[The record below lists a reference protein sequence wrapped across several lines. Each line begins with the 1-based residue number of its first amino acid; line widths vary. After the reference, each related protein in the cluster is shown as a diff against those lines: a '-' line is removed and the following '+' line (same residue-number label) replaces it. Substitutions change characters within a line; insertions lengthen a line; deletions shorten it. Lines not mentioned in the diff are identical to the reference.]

1 MYGSAHGGHG
11 RQSNGMPRAQSGQ
24 AHGDEQQTFDNYSE
38 ELDEMHGDHV
48 DFDISL
54 SNRNISRGNPT
65 NDQDGIGPKSSK
77 KRLQRLTFQQN
88 QILQGEFSVC
98 ARPDKYRRRELS
110 EITGLTEQQVKFWFQ
125 NKITQV
131 KSLHKKEE
139 NYRLKVENVMLSDEN
154 KKLKEAQRNMF
165 CPTCDPLPQNQLSP
179 DMQTL
184 KEQNNWLKLE
194 ISRLQAET
202 LQNSGQSFQLDSS
215 AENVGTRQND
225 IQMIAELTHNAMDEF
240 IILSNSHGPLWLPV
254 PGGSFEILNKMAY
267 ATQFDGKNSADITGF
282 KTEATRASVVVMMGA
297 KNIMDYLMDSECYA
311 SLCPGIL
318 SSAKTI
324 KAYKWPTNVGYD
336 GAMHLMTIET
346 VFPSPLVP
354 SRKCTFVRSCRE
366 LENGTTLIVDVS
378 LDSSD
383 GTFFKCRKM
392 PSGVLIQPLDR
403 NSCKIIVIEHVL
415 VDDTGVQELY
425 QPCLSGLMFGARRWV
440 TSIARQCLRL
450 RDTFDVITRN
460 ALRANSKGR
469 KSLMKLADGLLV
481 SYNNSIA
488 GIPEDAWTMVCGAG
502 TEQDIKIAHRRSHD
516 RTNTAVVSVSASF
529 QLPIPLRI
537 TFDLLRNNTLRA
549 EWDVLVK
556 GGVVREEA
564 CVSGSIEAD
573 DTVSI
578 LHVKNVAEIREAI
591 MILQNSCYDVSGSF
605 IVYSPIDTQLMNKIL
620 SPEDMAESKIS
631 LYPTGFSLLPVSE
644 SAEGGN
650 GIALGEDGET
660 LVTVGF
666 QILLKLAR
674 GNDLY
679 PESVAATIALMSENI
694 ATIKKSL
701 INNQSH
707 VECTR

>member
-1 MYGSAHGGHG
+1 
-11 RQSNGMPRAQSGQ
+11 MPRAQSGQ
-24 AHGDEQQTFDNYSE
+24 AHGEEQQTFDNYSE
-38 ELDEMHGDHV
+38 ELDGMYGDNV

-54 SNRNISRGNPT
+54 NNRNISRGNPT
-65 NDQDGIGPKSSK
+65 NDQDGIGPKSRK
-77 KRLQRLTFQQN
+77 KRLQRLTFKQN
-88 QILQGEFSVC
+88 QILQGHFSIC
-98 ARPDKYRRRELS
+98 PHPDEYRRMELS
-110 EITGLTEQQVKFWFQ
+110 EITGLTAQQVKFWFQ

-131 KSLHKKEE
+131 KSLNEKEE
-139 NYRLKVENVMLSDEN
+139 SYRLKVENAMLSDEI
-154 KKLKEAQRNMF
+154 KKLKEAQRTMF

-179 DMQTL
+179 DMQRL
-184 KEQNNWLKLE
+184 KEQNNWLNLE

-202 LQNSGQSFQLDSS
+202 LQNSRQPFQLDSS
-215 AENVGTRQND
+215 AENVVTRQND

-254 PGGSFEILNKMAY
+254 PGGSFEILNNMAY
-267 ATQFDGKNSADITGF
+267 ATKFGGKNSADIIGF
-282 KTEATRASVVVMMGA
+282 KTEATHADVVVMMGT

-318 SSAKTI
+318 STAKTI
-324 KAYKWPTNVGYD
+324 KAYKWPTNVGYN
-336 GAMHLMTIET
+336 GAIHLMTIET

-366 LENGTTLIVDVS
+366 LQNGTTLIVDVS

-392 PSGVLIQPLDR
+392 PSGVLIQPLEH
-403 NSCKIIVIEHVL
+403 NSCKIVIIEHVL
-415 VDDTGVQELY
+415 VDDTRVQELY
-425 QPCLSGLMFGARRWV
+425 QPCMSGLMFGARRWKQDFPPWFV
-440 TSIARQCLRL
+440 S
-450 RDTFDVITRN
+450 
-460 ALRANSKGR
+460 ANSKGR

-481 SYNNSIA
+481 SYSNSIA
-488 GIPEDAWTMVCGAG
+488 AIPEDAWTMVCGAG
-502 TEQDIKIAHRRSHD
+502 TEQDIKISHRRSHD

-529 QLPIPLRI
+529 QLPIPLRV

-556 GGVVREEA
+556 GGVVREEV

-578 LHVKNVAEIREAI
+578 LHVKNVTKIRETI

-620 SPEDMAESKIS
+620 SPEDMAESKVS

-674 GNDLY
+674 GNGLY
-679 PESVAATIALMSENI
+679 PKSVAATIALMSGNI
-694 ATIKKSL
+694 ETIKKSL

-707 VECTR
+707 VECTRRKGRHNDSGRM